1 MSRRLLTL
9 ILTIVTT
16 VSNCYSQDLLSVN
29 WQKVVCSDSY
39 IDHAYSICNDNNGNT
54 YTLGGFE
61 NVANCLGEN
70 LNESSGH
77 YFLTKQNSYGDKLFA
92 TNLGGTDNYSNGDIE
107 VCSNGDLVLGLC
119 FKSTFFLNGD
129 SITTSVTWSSI
140 ILKLDQNFNL
150 KWFKTFPAKNATY
163 INRLFLDS
171 DENIYASILFLDSL
185 SINGLIY
192 SQPKGYGTAIA
203 KLSSGGGILWTHHYY
218 SDYILTNQVLQ
229 IGESCNSCPST
240 LFISGSVS
248 GDSIFI
254 DGILQAQHKSKFNSQ
269 FFIATLNEY
278 GDILQTKFLDEGI
291 RSIADINFYQN
302 RIFFAGAYIDTVNWN
317 GTYVTPLDYS
327 SIYIGELSEQ
337 ADLIGF
343 ADIKSSKTFY
353 LTGFKISPQY
363 GFLLSGCFDGSFS
376 LQSSSITLEG
386 QYDRGSFIAS
396 INDTLNLNDC
406 KYIKGGS
413 YNLRHLSIFNNQ
425 ITGTAIFEQT
435 CNFQN
440 QSCFAWNDDISTFQT
455 TDIKQL
461 SAFNPNPFPTTKIP
475 IPFSVQ
481 VYPNP
486 FGSSFQMKFSEPI
499 YSTSLT
505 MTNAIGQICK
515 NIVVFQ
521 INDTEVTI
529 DATGLSAGIYIV
541 QYLTC
546 NNYMATYKLIKVDE

>member
-1 MSRRLLTL
+1 MSKQFFIL
-9 ILTIVTT
+9 ILTIAAT
-16 VSNCYSQDLLSVN
+16 VSNCYSQDLLSVD
-29 WQKVVCSDSY
+29 WQKVVCTDGY
-39 IDHAYSICNDNNGNT
+39 IDGAYSICNDNNGNT
-54 YTLGGFE
+54 YTLGSFE
-61 NVANCLGEN
+61 NAANCLGDN
-70 LNESSGH
+70 VVESSGH
-77 YFLTKQNSYGDKLFA
+77 YFLTKQNSNGDKVFA
-92 TNLGGTDNYSNGDIE
+92 KNLGGTDNFTFGDIKVCNNGDI
-107 VCSNGDLVLGLC
+107 VLGLC
-119 FKSTFFLNGD
+119 FKTKFFLNGD
-129 SITTSVTWSSI
+129 SITTSVNWSSI
-140 ILKLDQNFNL
+140 ILKLDQNLNL

-163 INRLFLDS
+163 INRLLLDS

-185 SINGLIY
+185 SINGHIY

-203 KLSSGGGILWTHHYY
+203 KLNSAGDILWTHHYY
-218 SDYILTNQVLQ
+218 SDYILTNQVLK
-229 IGESCNSCPST
+229 IETSCNTCPST

-248 GDSIFI
+248 GDSILI
-254 DGILQAQHKSKFNSQ
+254 DGVLKAQHKSKFNSQ
-269 FFIATLNEY
+269 FFVATLNEY
-278 GDILQTKFLDEGI
+278 GDILQTKFLDDGI

-302 RIFFAGAYIDTVNWN
+302 RIFFAGAYVDTVNWN

-343 ADIKSSKTFY
+343 ADLQSNKTFY

-376 LQSSSITLEG
+376 LQSSSMTLAG

-396 INDTLNLNDC
+396 INDTLKLNDC
-406 KYIKGGS
+406 KYIKGGY
-413 YNLRHLSIFNNQ
+413 YNLRFLSIFNNQ

-461 SAFNPNPFPTTKIP
+461 TAFNPHPFPTPEIP

-486 FGSSFQMKFSEPI
+486 FGTTFQMKFSEPI

-505 MTNAIGQICK
+505 MTNAIGQVCK
-515 NIVVFQ
+515 DIVVSQ

-529 DATGLSAGIYIV
+529 NATGLSAGLYIV

-546 NNYMATYKLIKVDE
+546 NNFKAIYKLIKVDE